1 MGCFLC
7 KKNRFMTVSWK
18 KKRKRNNN
26 NKTRVIKLWQVKP
39 TDEVGKK
46 LKLRKY
52 RETIKAMIICREP
65 LGNKHECNCNVRL
78 EL

>member
-1 MGCFLC
+1 
-7 KKNRFMTVSWK
+7 MTVSWK
-18 KKRKRNNN
+18 KKRKRKRNNN

-52 RETIKAMIICREP
+52 GETVKAMIICREP